1 MRSGPFR
8 LLTEGAH
15 FMEKIALSVMRSVI
29 SGAHVSGNDG
39 FKIDSVVCGRRCSA
53 RLSPRRFF
61 DSLSGPERIR
71 VPGRFKVSF
80 AFSMPILPQNEQ
92 NFKSVLGRPWGV
104 YSMGGGMIWRI

>member
-1 MRSGPFR
+1 MRSGPFS

-15 FMEKIALSVMRSVI
+15 FMEKIALSVMKSVI
-29 SGAHVSGNDG
+29 SGSNVPVNNG
-39 FKIDSVVCGRRCSA
+39 FEIYSVVCGRRNSA

-61 DSLSGPERIR
+61 DSLSGPERVC

-92 NFKSVLGRPWGV
+92 NFKSVPGRPWGV